1 MNIQIFLWVSNGGEP
16 NSNSTTGKTNT
27 LYLKM
32 LPKKASKIL
41 QKCNFYFK
49 MLPKRF
55 EIDSKCNSISR
66 NASKKASKMWLH
78 LQYASN
84 KGQTITI
91 KCFYSSLTKQSPIW
105 FKMQF
110 DSWNASKMLQKG
122 GSTSN
127 MLQIKGKQ

>member
-1 MNIQIFLWVSNGGEP
+1 
-16 NSNSTTGKTNT
+16 
-27 LYLKM
+27 
-32 LPKKASKIL
+32 
-41 QKCNFYFK
+41 

-91 KCFYSSLTKQSPIW
+91 KCFYSSLTKQSPIS
-105 FKMQF
+105 QLHSIALN
-110 DSWNASKMLQKG
+110 DENAKL
-122 GSTSN
+122 
-127 MLQIKGKQ
+127 